1 MRQGVNYML
10 DKVKVDILLVLLEQS
25 GYITIKAL
33 EEIFQISNRTIR
45 YYLDD
50 IDYWL
55 KANNYPGVTR
65 TPRKGLILDISGK
78 EKSSL
83 KQKLLSNQ
91 KDMTYNL
98 SPEER
103 QQIIIFYLL
112 KAEEIVNLAD
122 LAEITKVSEATIS
135 NDLNKVEDWF
145 QRYHINLNRKK
156 GVGLSLQGSEKDMR
170 QAIASNLRIMATK
183 EREYSSYNINN
194 QINILEKWFPE
205 LDLIFIRD
213 QVVFS
218 ENYLEIKFSDDEF
231 INLLTHIALAIER
244 IKLDKDIVMDKNSLN
259 KLKEKEEYK
268 VASHISKVLA
278 EEFNISMPE
287 DEIGYITLHLV
298 AARVSKVSN
307 NEKYL
312 GKDEVLS
319 QLIDEMVEEV
329 EDILNI
335 DFVDDYPLKRDLYI
349 HLKPAI
355 ARIKYGKT
363 LENPLL
369 NQIKSQYKDV
379 YLASKKAAGTLAKKY
394 NIEISEHEVS
404 YIAMH
409 FGSSIEIQNIS
420 NSTMMDVN
428 VILICASGIGTSKLL
443 YAQLVSY
450 FTSFQ
455 VVDILSYQEAIEY
468 DNYENVD
475 LIISTIPLDFQP
487 KPTIM
492 VTPLL
497 STKDIELLSKYLMT
511 IDKRTVNYNNSI
523 LIMEILQTVS
533 KHCQIENIEGLQMDL
548 ISLFND
554 INKLSDMDRNYKISQ
569 KIISKENIQ
578 IQENCDNWQEAIKKA
593 ATPLVK
599 QGSISEKYI
608 ENIIKRFDDYGP
620 YMVIAPGI
628 ALPHAGTDE
637 GVYETQISIM
647 TLKEPIVF
655 NHPSND
661 PVHTVIVLAA
671 RDNYSHIE
679 TLNRIIEVLSVKDNI
694 DLLRN
699 STDAEEILNLIN
711 S

>member
-1 MRQGVNYML
+1 ML
-10 DKVKVDILLVLLEQS
+10 DKVKVDILLFLLEQN
-25 GYITIKAL
+25 GYVTIKDL
-33 EEIFQISNRTIR
+33 EKKFHISNRTVR

-55 KANNYPGVTR
+55 KINGYISVTR
-65 TPRKGLILDISGK
+65 APRRGIILDIDGK
-78 EKSSL
+78 EGASL
-83 KQKLLSNQ
+83 KKRLLSNK

-135 NDLNKVEDWF
+135 NDLNNVGNWF
-145 QRYHINLNRKK
+145 QKYNIELNRKK

-170 QAIASNLRIMATK
+170 QAIAANLRTMATK
-183 EREYSSYNINN
+183 EKEYSSYNINN
-194 QINILEKWFPE
+194 QIGILEKWFPE

-213 QVVFS
+213 QIVFA

-244 IKLDKDIVMDKNSLN
+244 IKLDKDIVMDKDSLN
-259 KLKEKEEYK
+259 KLNGKEEYK
-268 VASHISKVLA
+268 VACHVSKKLS

-298 AARVSKVSN
+298 AAKVSKVSN
-307 NEKYL
+307 NEKYF
-312 GKDEVLS
+312 GGDEKLS
-319 QLIDEMVEEV
+319 GLIDEMVKEV
-329 EDILNI
+329 EKILKI
-335 DFVDDYPLKRDLYI
+335 RFMEEYPLKRDLYI

-355 ARIKYGKT
+355 ARIKYGKS

-369 NQIKSQYKDV
+369 SQIKSQYKDV
-379 YLASKKAAGTLAKKY
+379 YLACEKASSILAKEY
-394 NIEISEHEVS
+394 NIEINEHEIS
-404 YIAMH
+404 YITMH

-420 NSTMMDVN
+420 DSIMVNVN

-443 YAQLVSY
+443 YAQLVSC

-455 VVDILSYQEAIEY
+455 VVDILSYQEALEY
-468 DNYENVD
+468 DNYENID

-497 STKDIELLSKYLMT
+497 SAEDIELLSKYLMI
-511 IDKRTVNYNNSI
+511 IDKKTVNYNNSL

-554 INKLSDMDRNYKISQ
+554 INKLSNINTNYQIS
-569 KIISKENIQ
+569 KGILSKENIQ
-578 IQENCDNWQEAIKKA
+578 IHEKCDNWQEAIRKA
-593 ATPLVK
+593 AWPLVN
-599 QGSISEKYI
+599 QGSIDEIYI

-628 ALPHAGTDE
+628 ALPHASTDE
-637 GVYETQISIM
+637 GVYDTQISIM

-679 TLNRIIEVLSVKDNI
+679 TLNRIIDVLSIKDNV

-699 STDAEEILNLIN
+699 STNAEEILNLIN
-711 S
+711 SQGGI